1 MIFDFVITE
10 EMENQRLD
18 VLLAGLIDDV
28 SRSYIQKLF
37 DDDKITVNGEIC
49 SSKKYSPKAGD
60 EISVEIEDDRT
71 PLHKRVPI
79 PKNMNLNIVFEDENY
94 IVIDKPRDM
103 VVHPAPGNYDDT
115 LVNGLVAHLGEGFL
129 QEMQDICDVERPGIV
144 HRIDKD
150 TSGLLVVAKTRAAFE
165 SLSKQFHAHSITR
178 KYTALVY
185 NSFNEESGTVD
196 SPIGR
201 DPVNRLKKKVNGLES
216 RHAVSHYKVLKKIG
230 MYSLIEVQLETGRTH
245 QIRVH
250 MAHIGHP
257 VVGDPVY
264 GPKKDSLGAKGQM
277 LHAGVLG
284 FLDLEDKYREFSS
297 NLPEYFVNV
306 LAKAEKLSQS

>member
-1 MIFDFVITE
+1 MVFDFTITE

-18 VLLAGLIDDV
+18 LLLSELIEGV

-37 DDDKITVNGEIC
+37 ENSKIHVNGEIC

-60 EISVEIEDDRT
+60 EITVEVEDDRT
-71 PLHKRVPI
+71 PVYKKS
-79 PKNMNLNIVFEDENY
+79 PKPKDMNLKIIFEDDNY
-94 IVIDKPRDM
+94 MVIDKPRDM
-103 VVHPAPGNYDDT
+103 VVHPAPGNQEDT
-115 LVNGLVAHLGEGFL
+115 LVNGLVFHLGDGFL
-129 QEMQDICDVERPGIV
+129 KEMEGVCDVERPGIV

-150 TSGLLVVAKTRAAFE
+150 TSGLLVVAKTREAFE
-165 SLSKQFHAHSITR
+165 SLSKQFHAHTITR

-185 NSFNEESGTVD
+185 NNFNEDSGTVD
-196 SPIGR
+196 LPIGR
-201 DPVNRLKKKVNGLES
+201 DPSNRLKKKVNGLES
-216 RHAVSHYKVLKKIG
+216 RHAVTHYTVLKRMG
-230 MYSLIEVQLETGRTH
+230 NYTLIEAQLETGRTH

-264 GPKKDSLGAKGQM
+264 GPRKDNLGAKGQM

-297 NLPEYFVNV
+297 DLPDYFLNI
-306 LAKAEKLSQS
+306 LGKAEKLCQN